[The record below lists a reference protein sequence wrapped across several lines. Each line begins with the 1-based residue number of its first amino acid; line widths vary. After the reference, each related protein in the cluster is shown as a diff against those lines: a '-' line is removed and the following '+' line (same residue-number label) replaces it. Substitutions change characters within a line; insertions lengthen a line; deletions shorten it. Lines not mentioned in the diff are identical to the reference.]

1 MGNLFADIRI
11 PIVAGGHEAF
21 DGVSRPNTEFLR
33 VFEQISII
41 YMPSDCDAH
50 NVGTV
55 YPNCVQFGIIISVY
69 R

>member
-21 DGVSRPNTEFLR
+21 DGVSRPNT
-33 VFEQISII
+33 
-41 YMPSDCDAH
+41 DCDAH

-55 YPNCVQFGIIISVY
+55 YPNCTIRHYYLGIPLIGYVRANI
-69 R
+69 